1 MVQEQVQLSDLTLEE
16 RARRDG
22 AEIDV
27 DHVYHDE
34 VTEYHDARAAALAAA
49 PLVLDGVDIEVSVSE
64 DPAVGNIG

>member
-27 DHVYHDE
+27 DHVYHKEITDF
-34 VTEYHDARAAALAAA
+34 HIARAVALENAE
-49 PLVLDGVDIEVSVSE
+49 PEPEDDDGD
-64 DPAVGNIG
+64 